1 MHMYKAVV
9 KQQNIMYSKMSDD
22 TVRMNIRAWKMHVCS
37 SSVKHVYKMRT
48 SNRLPLHDT
57 P

>member
-1 MHMYKAVV
+1 MYKAIV
-9 KQQNIMYSKMSDD
+9 KLQNITYSKMSDD
-22 TVRMNIRAWKMHVCS
+22 TVPMNIRAEKMHVRS
-37 SSVKHVYKMRT
+37 GSVKHVYKMCT

>member
-1 MHMYKAVV
+1 MHMYKAIV
-9 KQQNIMYSKMSDD
+9 KLQNITYSKMSDD
-22 TVRMNIRAWKMHVCS
+22 TVPMNIRAEKMHVRS
-37 SSVKHVYKMRT
+37 GSVKHVYKMCT